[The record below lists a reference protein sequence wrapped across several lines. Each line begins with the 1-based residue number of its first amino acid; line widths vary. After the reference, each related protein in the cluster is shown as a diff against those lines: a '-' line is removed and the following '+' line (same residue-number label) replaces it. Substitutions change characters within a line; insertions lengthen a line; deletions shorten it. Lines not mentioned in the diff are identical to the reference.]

1 MGQIICAVVAETDV
15 QAKRAIE
22 KIKITYEELE
32 PVILTIEV
40 SRVPGLSCKAANQ
53 KSFVNF
59 LMQDLFKALL
69 LSRHWFTL
77 EKSTFSGRYY
87 LHELKLALVPRNMK
101 KNRSF
106 LLLHVQKSLEMVS
119 FKLACGSECQG
130 LGSLYLLVVAL
141 SCMVSIL

>member
-15 QAKRAIE
+15 QAKRATE

-40 SRVPGLSCKAANQ
+40 SRVPGLSYKVVNQ

-59 LMQDLFKALL
+59 LMRDFFKVLL
-69 LSRHWFTL
+69 LSHHWFTL
-77 EKSTFSGRYY
+77 EKSAFSGRYY
-87 LHELKLALVPRNMK
+87 LHELKLALVPRNRK

-106 LLLHVQKSLEMVS
+106 FLLHIQKSLEMVS
-119 FKLACGSECQG
+119 FKLACGSECRG
-130 LGSLYLLVVAL
+130 LGSLYLLIVAL
-141 SCMVSIL
+141 SCVVSIL